1 MVIVSPPDC
10 KESVFLSVIVFR
22 SLVASRYVSVCDLS
36 WMVTV
41 CGGDCFFVPCGCRFV
56 PHLWKR
62 KTFSLLG
69 GLDAVV
75 LSPFLRHTWVFLG
88 SLCLFFFLAVP
99 HVLQCLSSLTRDWS
113 WSMAVKTQSPNHEAT
128 SELPP
133 GLSLALT
140 SRSAA
145 ILVTVALQWVSHVS
159 VHPLALFFC
168 KVALDIPKGFQNQLS
183 SFSRESDGITA
194 GLVLSL

>member
-75 LSPFLRHTWVFLG
+75 L
-88 SLCLFFFLAVP
+88 
-99 HVLQCLSSLTRDWS
+99 
-113 WSMAVKTQSPNHEAT
+113 KTQSPNHEAT

>member
-1 MVIVSPPDC
+1 MWRGLLLCSLW
-10 KESVFLSVIVFR
+10 LSVCAPFVEKKDFFPVGWLGCCGFKSIPETHVGVSR
-22 SLVASRYVSVCDLS
+22 LSLS
-36 WMVTV
+36 
-41 CGGDCFFVPCGCRFV
+41 
-56 PHLWKR
+56 
-62 KTFSLLG
+62 
-69 GLDAVV
+69 
-75 LSPFLRHTWVFLG
+75 
-88 SLCLFFFLAVP
+88 FFFLAVP

-145 ILVTVALQWVSHVS
+145 VLVTVALQWVSHVS

-168 KVALDIPKGFQNQLS
+168 TVALDIPKGFQNQLS

>member
-1 MVIVSPPDC
+1 MW
-10 KESVFLSVIVFR
+10 R
-22 SLVASRYVSVCDLS
+22 
-36 WMVTV
+36 
-41 CGGDCFFVPCGCRFV
+41 G
-56 PHLWKR
+56 
-62 KTFSLLG
+62 SLLCS
-69 GLDAVV
+69 LWLLVCA
-75 LSPFLRHTWVFLG
+75 PFVEKKDFFPVGWLG
-88 SLCLFFFLAVP
+88 CCGWKSINETHVGVSRLCLFFLAVP
-99 HVLQCLSSLTRDWS
+99 HVLQCLCSLTRDWT

-145 ILVTVALQWVSHVS
+145 VSVTVALQWVSHVS

-168 KVALDIPKGFQNQLS
+168 KVALDVPKGFQNQLS